1 MLIPTERGSKGG
13 LREIYVVES
22 LDPTTGEPRTA
33 NLEAKSKKAWRRAD
47 IKDKQLITHAAVYTT
62 H

>member
-1 MLIPTERGSKGG
+1 M
-13 LREIYVVES
+13 ES